1 MWRSARQ
8 EAGRPA
14 ASDADTWV
22 GEPSAGAPSGWF
34 AADGQAITEALADAS
49 DTTASGS
56 ASASSAPAQGA
67 RRGGSPAARRGAR
80 THRRVRLALY
90 FVLLAVG
97 AVAWLQSRQ
106 QMRLEQVRQA
116 DAEIIRAATL
126 QETLAQRLRLQLTR
140 LQANLDPAER
150 SIEAL
155 NETVHLTQ
163 TQAMALDNLLA
174 GQGEVAGDPASAQA
188 RGLRQTIVRWQDQR
202 ERLWYRTQS
211 LLWQVDAADPA
222 RREQA
227 LARVQAELDAFTDT
241 LQRLGV
247 ELRDA
252 AQRRAAETLRGIRVA
267 FVITLLLLL
276 LLLLGV
282 AEPLVR
288 FVRAQNDR
296 LRRQT
301 EQRRQLALVA
311 ERTAN
316 WVAMLD
322 GAGRVLWCNDA
333 FLRGKGLPRG
343 QVIGG
348 QGVLQGQGDDGEA
361 RASAL
366 LDELSQGRPVRAEV
380 LHRAEDGRE
389 AWLDVDYQ
397 PLRDAQGEHLGC
409 TVVATDITEAKSQR
423 LRLRALIDAVPVG
436 VVLQDLTG
444 RVLDCNVL
452 AAEMLGLP
460 VDALVDRV
468 GLPGKGVTAVRA
480 DMTPY
485 PEEDRPTVRTL
496 RTGQALRAESI
507 GIVLP
512 GAPVRWL
519 LTNTQPLRDAAGRMT
534 GVASSVID
542 VTEQRDQQQLL
553 SIAVESAA
561 LGVWQW
567 DFASGRLE
575 VNERFYA
582 LLGYASGS
590 LELTARTL
598 VDLIHPDDLEA
609 MSRALRAN
617 LRDSRRPVHVQM
629 RVRHAD
635 GRWRWMLFSGTVVSR
650 DGRGRAARMAGV
662 CYDVSAQKELEE
674 QLRQSARIDSLTHL
688 PNRVELL
695 RRIRAALERTQRE
708 TGYGFAVLFMDFDR
722 FKQVN
727 DTLGHSA
734 GDELLRQIAGRLQES
749 LRAGD
754 AFVQAS
760 DIDVLTGQPA
770 QQLAARIGGD
780 EFVVLLDNI
789 RSDQDAQVVAT
800 RLLQTLA
807 EPYEIGGHRVSS
819 TASIGIVTPSHM
831 ADDPDSVLRDADIAM
846 YEAKRQGRGRY
857 ELFEPSMR
865 KRVHD
870 DAELENDLRQALA
883 RDEIRVVYQPLID
896 LATGRLASVEALAR
910 WHHPKRGL
918 ISPLAFIPVA
928 EGSGLIG
935 PLGERVLRTACHD
948 LVRLRQ
954 LLGERAPQT
963 VSVNVSR
970 AQLRQTDF
978 VARLSELLSSTGI
991 GPDALMLEVTESLA
1005 AQDEGVQGVLHEVSA
1020 LGVALSL
1027 DDFGTGYSSLSCL
1040 HALPVNQ
1047 VKVDRSF
1054 VSEALDSNY
1063 HRVMIEATIRMAKA
1077 LHLQTVAEGIET
1089 LEQAALMQYLGI
1101 NKGQGYLYSH
1111 PLSAGELEAWVGNA
1125 AAHAR

>member
-1 MWRSARQ
+1 MARWWRMRWGSRQ
-8 EAGRPA
+8 EAGPREIR
-14 ASDADTWV
+14 DADTWAQ
-22 GEPSAGAPSGWF
+22 ESSAGASEASDSSFAPGWGP
-34 AADGQAITEALADAS
+34 AHGDSADGLSGAS
-49 DTTASGS
+49 RRRW
-56 ASASSAPAQGA
+56 GA
-67 RRGGSPAARRGAR
+67 RI
-80 THRRVRLALY
+80 HRRVRLALY

-97 AVAWLQSRQ
+97 AVAWVQSRQ
-106 QMRLEQVRQA
+106 QTRLEQVRQA
-116 DAEIIRAATL
+116 DAEIIRAAAF

-140 LQANLDPAER
+140 LQADLVSNAD
-150 SIEAL
+150 SMQAL
-155 NETVHLTQ
+155 ADTVYQ
-163 TQAMALDNLLA
+163 TQSQAVALDNLLT
-174 GQGEVAGDPASAQA
+174 GQEKAAAKAAPAPAQA
-188 RGLRQTIVRWQDQR
+188 GGSTQPGGLWQTITRWQDQR
-202 ERLWYRTQS
+202 ERIWYLTQA
-211 LLWQVDAADPA
+211 LLWQIDRGDKAQRDRAI
-222 RREQA
+222 
-227 LARVQAELDAFTDT
+227 VQVQTELDAFSET
-241 LQRLGV
+241 LERLGV
-247 ELRDA
+247 ELQQA
-252 AQRRAAETLRGIRVA
+252 AEQRATETLRGIRVA
-267 FVITLLLLL
+267 FIVTLLLLL

-288 FVRAQNDR
+288 FVRAQNAR

-322 GAGRVLWCNDA
+322 DAGRVLWCNDA
-333 FLRGKGLPRG
+333 FLRGKGLPRE
-343 QVIGG
+343 QVIGAP
-348 QGVLQGQGDDGEA
+348 GVLLEPGAGEDRA
-361 RASAL
+361 RAV
-366 LDELSQGRPVRAEV
+366 LDELSQGHSVRAEV
-380 LHRAEDGRE
+380 LHQAADGRE
-389 AWLDVDYQ
+389 VWLDVDYQ
-397 PLRDAQGEHLGC
+397 PIRDAQGAHLGC
-409 TVVATDITEAKSQR
+409 TVVATDITEAQSQR
-423 LRLRALIDAVPVG
+423 LRMRALIDAVPVG
-436 VVLQDLTG
+436 VVLQDLEG

-452 AAEMLGLP
+452 AAEMLGTT
-460 VDALVDRV
+460 VEALIGHK
-468 GLPGKGVTAVRA
+468 GLAGEGVSAVRA

-485 PEEDRPTVRTL
+485 PDDERPTVRTL
-496 RTGQALRAESI
+496 RSGQPLRAESI

-512 GAPVRWL
+512 GEAVRWL
-519 LTNTQPLRDAAGRMT
+519 LTNTQPLRDATGRMA

-542 VTEQRDQQQLL
+542 VTEQRDQQQLM

-575 VNERFYA
+575 VNDRFYA
-582 LLGYASGS
+582 LLGYTSDA
-590 LELTARTL
+590 LDLTTHTL
-598 VDLIHPDDLEA
+598 VGSIHPEDLDA
-609 MSRALRAN
+609 LTRALRVN
-617 LRDSRRPVHVQM
+617 LRDSSRPVHVQL

-695 RRIRAALERTQRE
+695 RRIRGALERSRRE
-708 TGYGFAVLFMDFDR
+708 PNYGFAVLFMDFDR

-734 GDELLRQIAGRLQES
+734 GDELLRQIAGRLQDS

-780 EFVVLLDNI
+780 EFVVVLDNI
-789 RSDQDAQVVAT
+789 RSDQDAQVVAS
-800 RLLQTLA
+800 RLLLTLA

-819 TASIGIVTPSHM
+819 TASIGIVTPAHM
-831 ADDPDSVLRDADIAM
+831 AEDPDSVLRDADIAM

-870 DAELENDLRQALA
+870 DAELESDLRQALE
-883 RDEIRVVYQPLID
+883 RDEIQVVYQPLID

-928 EGSGLIG
+928 EGSGLISR
-935 PLGERVLRTACHD
+935 LGERVLRTACQE
-948 LVRLRQ
+948 LMRLREI
-954 LLGERAPQT
+954 LGERAPQT

-978 VARLSELLSSTGI
+978 VEHLTELLQSTGI
-991 GPDALMLEVTESLA
+991 GSQALMLEVTESLA
-1005 AQDEGVQGVLHEVSA
+1005 AQDEGVQRVLREVSA

-1040 HALPVNQ
+1040 HTLPVNQ

-1111 PLSAGELEAWVGNA
+1111 PLSADELEVWAGK
-1125 AAHAR
+1125 

>member
-1 MWRSARQ
+1 M
-8 EAGRPA
+8 
-14 ASDADTWV
+14 
-22 GEPSAGAPSGWF
+22 
-34 AADGQAITEALADAS
+34 ADAS
-49 DTTASGS
+49 SATAGGP
-56 ASASSAPAQGA
+56 ARAAPPAKRARGWGASSAW
-67 RRGGSPAARRGAR
+67 RRAR
-80 THRRVRLALY
+80 THHRVRMALY

-97 AVAWLQSRQ
+97 LVAWLQSRQ
-106 QMRLEQVRQA
+106 QMRLEQVRQVDA
-116 DAEIIRAATL
+116 DIIRATTL
-126 QETLAQRLRLQLTR
+126 QDMLAQRLRLQLTR
-140 LQANLDPAER
+140 LQASLDPPEV
-150 SIEAL
+150 SIQAL
-155 NETVHLTQ
+155 SETVHLTQ
-163 TQAMALDNLLA
+163 TQAAALDQLLA
-174 GQGEVAGDPASAQA
+174 GQAEVVNRPVTDPANALW
-188 RGLRQTIVRWQDQR
+188 RTITRWQDQR
-202 ERLWYRTQS
+202 ERLWYRTQF
-211 LLWQVDAADPA
+211 LLWQVDAADAA
-222 RREQA
+222 RRDRA
-227 LARVQAELDAFTDT
+227 IARLRVELDAFTDT
-241 LQRLGV
+241 LQRL
-247 ELRDA
+247 ELELQDA
-252 AQRRAAETLRGIRVA
+252 ARRHAAETVRGIQTA
-267 FVITLLLLL
+267 FFVTLLLLL

-288 FVRAQNDR
+288 FVGAQNDR

-322 GAGRVLWCNDA
+322 GAGHVLWCNDA
-333 FLRGKGLPRG
+333 YQRGKGLPRE

-348 QGVLQGQGDDGEA
+348 QGVLLGQGEDGEA
-361 RASAL
+361 RANAV
-366 LDELSQGRPVRAEV
+366 LDALSQGQPVRSEV

-389 AWLDVDYQ
+389 TWLDVDYQ
-397 PLRDAQGEHLGC
+397 PIRDALGEHLGC

-436 VVLQDLTG
+436 VVLQDLDG
-444 RVLDCNVL
+444 KVLDCNVL

-460 VDALVDRV
+460 VDALVGRA
-468 GLPGKGVTAVRA
+468 GLSGHNVSAVRA

-496 RTGQALRAESI
+496 RTGQPLRAESI

-567 DFASGRLE
+567 NFASGRLE

-590 LELTARTL
+590 LDLTAQTL
-598 VDLIHPDDLEA
+598 VALIHPEDLDA

-617 LRDSRRPVHVQM
+617 LRDSRRPMHVQM
-629 RVRHAD
+629 RVRHSD

-688 PNRVELL
+688 PNRAELL
-695 RRIRAALERTQRE
+695 RRIRAALERTRRE

-789 RSDQDAQVVAT
+789 RSDQDAQVVAS
-800 RLLQTLA
+800 RLLITLA

-857 ELFEPSMR
+857 ELFEPSLR

-935 PLGERVLRTACHD
+935 PLGERVLRTACHE

-954 LLGERAPQT
+954 MLGERAPQM

-978 VARLSELLSSTGI
+978 VARLSELLRSTGI
-991 GPDALMLEVTESLA
+991 GPEALMLEVTESLA
-1005 AQDEGVQGVLHEVSA
+1005 AQDEGVQSVLREVSA

-1054 VSEALDSNY
+1054 VGEALDSNY

-1111 PLSAGELEAWVGNA
+1111 PLNAGELEAWAVDLA
-1125 AAHAR
+1125 ARAR